1 MIELTKYDYKEN
13 QSAEYIIDL
22 AKSQASLGLGNPNT
36 DALVQDR
43 YTEKQRKIVEFCP
56 QVEDPTK
63 RYTTFIRDVRS
74 QSHRVPPTTVTT
86 LLQQNTRLLKIESNY
101 ESLIIEGYKNPRKI
115 FLGVVAALLTG
126 IGGVLYII
134 TDGIQSWISGM
145 IFLFSILSICGSIIT
160 IGVLF
165 GTTSE
170 SSNYVCNIPLIP
182 KSIQELAKRVKN
194 IDKSAEFYMVFEPKW
209 QEVPTPVLQGDP
221 ILVAKVDDK
230 FFMVGYWDGDLDL
243 LKEI

>member
-1 MIELTKYDYKEN
+1 MIKLTKYDYKEN
-13 QSAEYIIDL
+13 QSAESIIDL
-22 AKSQASLGLGNPNT
+22 AKSQIDLGLGNPNT
-36 DALVQDR
+36 DALVQDK

-63 RYTTFIRDVRS
+63 KYRTYQEGVREWRQINNSNLPRVVTVYLDNTVRTIRTT
-74 QSHRVPPTTVTT
+74 
-86 LLQQNTRLLKIESNY
+86 IEM
-101 ESLIIEGYKNPRKI
+101 
-115 FLGVVAALLTG
+115 TG
-126 IGGVLYII
+126 
-134 TDGIQSWISGM
+134 
-145 IFLFSILSICGSIIT
+145 FFSI
-160 IGVLF
+160 F
-165 GTTSE
+165 
-170 SSNYVCNIPLIP
+170 SSYTVYEASIPLIP

-209 QEVPTPVLQGDP
+209 QEIPTPVLQGDP